1 MNAINRTRQYVPVT
15 VTPPNTGC
23 NKMFLS
29 SIPFCTAL
37 VASNGTTAMKSA
49 LASNSSGYRAVLGS
63 QSGPDLDQ
71 LFAGQW
77 DECVERPDGKVRCF
91 WVV

>member
-1 MNAINRTRQYVPVT
+1 
-15 VTPPNTGC
+15 
-23 NKMFLS
+23 MFLS
-29 SIPFCTAL
+29 SIPIPGGGAFGGRDVADRFCTAL

-63 QSGPDLDQ
+63 QSAPDLDQ

-77 DECVERPDGKVRCF
+77 YECVERPDGKVLVF
-91 WVV
+91 VV